1 MIGGHQS
8 RAVPL
13 GGCPSLAAIIP
24 KMRLDS
30 IPLLQ
35 GLDPKVREFLA
46 DRIQEV
52 SVPIGGHIVK
62 AGDYAY
68 HFFMI
73 LEGTAAVSQEG
84 DLVATLGP
92 GDVFGEMAL
101 LQDLRRNADVVA
113 VAPMRLA
120 ALMSWDFRETA
131 ERFPEFQRRV
141 DDVVIRRSAE

>member
-1 MIGGHQS
+1 
-8 RAVPL
+8 
-13 GGCPSLAAIIP
+13 
-24 KMRLDS
+24 MRLES

-35 GLDPKVREFLA
+35 GLSEEVIEFIA
-46 DRIQEV
+46 DHVQEV

-73 LEGTAAVSQEG
+73 LEGTAAVSLAGE
-84 DLVATLGP
+84 LVATLGP

-131 ERFPEFQRRV
+131 DRFPDFQRRV
-141 DDVVIRRSAE
+141 DRVVITRSTGSE

>member
-1 MIGGHQS
+1 
-8 RAVPL
+8 
-13 GGCPSLAAIIP
+13 
-24 KMRLDS
+24 MRLDS

-35 GLDPKVREFLA
+35 GLDDEAIEFIA
-46 DRIQEV
+46 DHVQEV
-52 SVPIGGHIVK
+52 SVPTGGHIVK

-73 LEGTAAVSQEG
+73 LEGTAAVSQTSE
-84 DLVATLGP
+84 LVATLGP

-101 LQDLRRNADVVA
+101 MQDLRRSADVVA

-131 ERFPEFQRRV
+131 LRFPDFQRRV
-141 DDVVIRRSAE
+141 DEVVISRSPGSQ